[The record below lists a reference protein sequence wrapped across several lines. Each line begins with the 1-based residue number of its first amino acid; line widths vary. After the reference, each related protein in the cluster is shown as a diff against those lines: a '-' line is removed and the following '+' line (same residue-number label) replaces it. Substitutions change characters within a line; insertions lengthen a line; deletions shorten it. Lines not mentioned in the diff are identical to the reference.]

1 MNVVNIKTVAILL
14 IALAASQ
21 PKAWG
26 QEGSWAEAQ
35 YQEVYTTSGTTI
47 TIANAGQLAT
57 LAAVVNGGADL
68 SAVTI
73 ELNGNIDLSAHYWV
87 PIGTS
92 TNAFNGTFVGNS
104 KTVSGLNIND
114 ESLGNAGLFGYA
126 NEATIS
132 NLTVSAGSIAGDEN
146 VGVLAGSLISS
157 TVSNCSVSA
166 IGISGTRNVSALVG
180 YRDWVSGIT
189 SCSVTSTTTVSLA
202 KSSDNS
208 TTLTTYKNKPC
219 DVTLSGRTLYKD
231 GKWNTICLPFDYDPA
246 YGVLAGDGVKIY
258 ELTNAEIAGTRL
270 NLFFGDNVAGNGVM
284 RAGVPYIIKWT
295 SGSNLT
301 SPVFRG
307 VVPRVTAPVD
317 YDNKAAGDARVRFRG
332 TFSSQTLAAQDQS
345 VLFMGGDNTLYY
357 PKSNTTLGACRAYFQ
372 IGNGSAGTRQLD
384 GFDFT
389 FGEENVTGILE
400 MEDEFA
406 TPHFDQGQRRCQMSD
421 VFYTLDGRKLD
432 KQPTQKGIYI
442 INGKKGVIK

>member
-21 PKAWG
+21 PKVWG
-26 QEGSWAEAQ
+26 QSGSWANH
-35 YQEVYTTSGTTI
+35 QEDYTGSGTTI

-57 LAAVVNGGADL
+57 LAAVVNEGADF

-73 ELNGNIDLSAHYWV
+73 NLSANIDLGAHYWV
-87 PIGTS
+87 PIGT
-92 TNAFNGTFVGNS
+92 ADHPFNGTFSGGS
-104 KTVSGLNIND
+104 HTVSGLNIND
-114 ESLGNAGLFGYA
+114 GSLDNAGLFGYA
-126 NEATIS
+126 SGATIS
-132 NLTVSAGSIAGDEN
+132 NLTVSAGPIVADEN
-146 VGVLAGSLISS
+146 VGILAGSLYSS
-157 TVSNCSVSA
+157 KITSCSVSA
-166 IGISGTRNVSALVG
+166 TSISGTRNVSALVG

-189 SCSVTSTTTVSLA
+189 SCSVTGTTAVSLA
-202 KSSDNS
+202 NSDDNS
-208 TTLTTYKNKPC
+208 STLSGCQNKPC

-246 YGVLAGDGVKIY
+246 YGVLAGDGVEIY

-284 RAGVPYIIKWT
+284 RAGIPYIIKWT

-301 SPVFRG
+301 SPIFED

-317 YDNKAAGDARVRFRG
+317 YNNGGSGEAQVRFCG
-332 TFSSQTLAAQDQS
+332 TFSQQPLAAQDKS
-345 VLFMGGDNTLYY
+345 ILFMGSGNKLYY
-357 PKSNTTLGACRAYFQ
+357 PKNDITIGACRAYFQ
-372 IGNGSAGTRQLD
+372 IGSGASARQLD

-389 FGEENVTGILE
+389 FGDENVTGIIE
-400 MEDEFA
+400 
-406 TPHFDQGQRRCQMSD
+406 MSD
-421 VFYTLDGRKLD
+421 VRSKMADEWYDLNGRKLSV
-432 KQPTQKGIYI
+432 KPTQKGIYI

>member
-26 QEGSWAEAQ
+26 QEGSWAEAR

-166 IGISGTRNVSALVG
+166 TGISGTRNVSALVG
-180 YRDWVSGIT
+180 YRDNVTFT
-189 SCSVTSTTTVSLA
+189 SCSVTDATAVSLA
-202 KSSDNS
+202 NSDDNS
-208 TTLTTYKNKPC
+208 STLSGCQNKPC
-219 DVTLSGRTLYKD
+219 DVTLAGRTLYKD

-246 YGVLAGDGVKIY
+246 YGVLAGDGVQIY
-258 ELTNAEIAGTRL
+258 TLSSAAIDGTRL
-270 NLFFGDNVAGNGVM
+270 NLTFGDNVAGNGVM

-301 SPVFRG
+301 SPVFQG

-317 YDNKAAGDARVRFRG
+317 YDNKAAGDARVRFCG
-332 TFSSQTLAAQDQS
+332 TFSQQTLTAQDQS
-345 VLFMGGDNTLYY
+345 ILFMGGGNKLYY
-357 PKSNTTLGACRAYFQ
+357 PGGSGINIGACRAYFQ
-372 IGNGSAGTRQLD
+372 IGSGASARQLD

-389 FGEENVTGILE
+389 FGDENVTGIIE
-400 MEDEFA
+400 
-406 TPHFDQGQRRCQMSD
+406 MSD
-421 VFYTLDGRKLD
+421 VRSKMADEWYDLNGRKLSV
-432 KQPTQKGIYI
+432 KPTQKGIYI

>member
-21 PKAWG
+21 LKAWG
-26 QEGSWAEAQ
+26 QSGSWAEH
-35 YQEVYTTSGTTI
+35 QEDYTSSGTTI
-47 TIANAGQLAT
+47 TIANGGQLAK
-57 LAAVVNGGADL
+57 LAAVVNEGADF
-68 SAVTI
+68 SEVTI
-73 ELNGNIDLSAHYWV
+73 NLTGNIDLSAHYWV

-114 ESLGNAGLFGYA
+114 ESLDNAGLFGYA
-126 NEATIS
+126 SGATIS
-132 NLTVSAGSIAGDEN
+132 NLTVSAGPIVADEN
-146 VGVLAGSLISS
+146 VGILAGSLYSS
-157 TVSNCSVSA
+157 KITSCSVSA
-166 IGISGTRNVSALVG
+166 TSISGTRNVSALVG
-180 YRDWVSGIT
+180 YRDNVTFT
-189 SCSVTSTTTVSLA
+189 SCSVTDATAVSLA
-202 KSSDNS
+202 NSDDNS
-208 TTLTTYKNKPC
+208 STLSGCQNKPC

-246 YGVLAGDGVKIY
+246 YGVLAGDGVEIY

-301 SPVFRG
+301 SPVFQG

-317 YDNKAAGDARVRFRG
+317 YDNKAAGDTRVRFCG
-332 TFSSQTLAAQDQS
+332 TFSQQKLTAQDQS
-345 VLFMGGDNTLYY
+345 ILFMGGNNTLYY
-357 PKSNTTLGACRAYFQ
+357 PKNDTKLGACRAYFK
-372 IGNGSAGTRQLD
+372 IGNDGANARRLD

-389 FGEENVTGILE
+389 FAEEYVTGILE

>member
-57 LAAVVNGGADL
+57 LAAVVNGGADF
-68 SAVTI
+68 SEVTI
-73 ELNGNIDLSAHYWV
+73 NLTGNIDLSDHYWV
-87 PIGTS
+87 PIGTA
-92 TNAFNGTFVGNS
+92 THPFNRTFNGGS
-104 KTVSGLNIND
+104 HTVSGLNIND
-114 ESLGNAGLFGYA
+114 DGLDNAGLFGYA
-126 NEATIS
+126 NGATIS
-132 NLTVSAGSIAGDEN
+132 HLTISAGSIVADEN
-146 VGVLAGSLISS
+146 VGILAGSLISS

-166 IGISGTRNVSALVG
+166 TSISGTRNVSALVG
-180 YRDWVSGIT
+180 YRDNVTFT
-189 SCSVTSTTTVSLA
+189 SCSVTGTTAVSLA
-202 KSSDNS
+202 NSDDNS
-208 TTLTTYKNKPC
+208 STLSGCQNKPC
-219 DVTLSGRTLYKD
+219 DVTLSERTLYKD

-246 YGVLAGDGVKIY
+246 YGVLAGDGVEIY

-284 RAGVPYIIKWT
+284 RAGIPYIIKWT

-301 SPVFRG
+301 SPVFQG

-317 YDNKAAGDARVRFRG
+317 YDNKAAGDARVRFCG
-332 TFSSQTLAAQDQS
+332 TFSPQTLAAQDQS

-357 PKSNTTLGACRAYFQ
+357 PKSKTTLGACRAYFK
-372 IGNGSAGTRQLD
+372 IGNDGANARRLD

-389 FGEENVTGILE
+389 FAEEYVTGIIE
-400 MEDEFA
+400 M
-406 TPHFDQGQRRCQMSD
+406 TD
-421 VFYTLDGRKLD
+421 VRYLTSEGWYTLDGRKLD